1 MLTYFKSAYF
11 GRACT
16 VFTLTNK
23 GVIIIITQIDKS
35 IVIHLFVFG
44 SAEFSVFV
52 GIEPIYNFGTECAVE
67 CPLNIRSAQIFSVPY
82 KFNRIVYKY
91 VRMSVQKK

>member
-1 MLTYFKSAYF
+1 MLTYFKSAYL

-44 SAEFSVFV
+44 GAEFSVFV
-52 GIEPIYNFGTECAVE
+52 GIEPIYNFGTEKLIEGPFDIGALQFFAFPDKVD
-67 CPLNIRSAQIFSVPY
+67 R
-82 KFNRIVYKY
+82 
-91 VRMSVQKK
+91 